1 MTDTKMGD
9 SEAVPEDI
17 EHILSYLADMAAAYS
32 TGLKWNEEAKLK
44 ADLMNNPVR
53 WRNVSAQAV
62 SQRLLSLGMSP
73 EDTRTLTDFVKR
85 AQAGKRLVPQKTYRD
100 FKFN

>member
-1 MTDTKMGD
+1 MNDD
-9 SEAVPEDI
+9 EAVPEDI
-17 EHILSYLADMAAAYS
+17 ERILSYLADMAAGYS

-53 WRNVSAQAV
+53 WRNVSAHAV
-62 SQRLLSLGMSP
+62 SQRLLSFGMSP
-73 EDTRTLTDFVKR
+73 EDTRTLTDFVRR
-85 AQAGKRLVPQKTYRD
+85 AQAGKRLIPHQTYRD

>member
-1 MTDTKMGD
+1 MDARMGD
-9 SEAVPEDI
+9 SAAIPEDI
-17 EHILSYLADMAAAYS
+17 ERILSHLADKAASYS

-53 WRNVSAQAV
+53 WKTVSAQAV
-62 SQRLLSLGMSP
+62 SQRLLSLEMSP
-73 EDTRTLTDFVKR
+73 EDTRTLTDFVRR
-85 AQAGKRLVPQKTYRD
+85 AQAGKRLVPHRDYRD